1 MTVRQGPGHSGY
13 GFARRHIWRPCY
25 YAAVMQTAAITSR
38 PFLASAA
45 AKRRVV
51 GVALLLVI
59 LVPFAALNRLP
70 KLDTVREDLGAAL
83 APTAQCFQGFCIEDP
98 DRASERS
105 GFFARWW
112 RFSVTYLQLVAIGM
126 LFAFAAAAIAE
137 AFLVSDVSVRAGLA
151 ISDGRPGRWQRIMKG
166 IGLGPVL
173 NLCSACI
180 APVSSTLRRG
190 GMGVEGALALVHG
203 SATLNVPSLL
213 MIAVVFTPL
222 LGASR
227 LTLGLVAAFSL
238 GPLVAWA
245 TRRRG
250 ASGASVDDR
259 ASAEVACAV
268 PVVVAETATWSEV
281 LRTGGAQWLRS
292 FARLVRRMLPLMI
305 VAGFASGAAIQALQ
319 PETVTSYLG
328 ESLLGVVIAS
338 TLGVLI
344 NVPLLF
350 EIPLV
355 ALLLILGAGTAPA
368 AALLFAAAAGGP
380 VTFLALSKALGR
392 RGVAVYAGGT
402 WAVAVLGGCAV
413 LLLGALL
420 GPERAALRLDGGAA
434 TDRASYVGAVPN
446 SIVLATCASETALC
460 PDQSGLSWPHTPT
473 GHGHS
478 VVSAGGAVGDFDR
491 DGWQDLF
498 VPSGGTMPDRLYMN
512 NGDGTFTDRAVEAGI
527 AARHHGYGAAVGDVD
542 SDGWLD
548 IFVISYG
555 TVDQRFTMPGNHR
568 LYRNNGDGTFTDI
581 AARAGVTTTSPKQP
595 TGTGASFGDYDL
607 DGDLDL
613 AVASW
618 FYGKGA
624 NALFRNNGD
633 GTFENVTSLLP
644 FDGKRAPQGYT
655 PLFADMDGDRYPELL
670 WAADYFTSRYLR
682 NDGGNGFT
690 DITEQSRTGLDA
702 NGMGATAADLD
713 NDGRLDWFVTSV
725 STRFAI
731 EGAPGTGNFLYR
743 NTGDHLYESVGDSA
757 GVEEGGWG
765 WGAVAVDLDHDG
777 WLDLVQTNGWEG
789 HNSRG
794 DPEWQSETT
803 RVFRNLTG
811 AWDELA
817 FADVAEQA
825 GLVHRE
831 QGRGLVHLDYDND
844 GDQDLVIFNNG
855 GLPTLVRNELNPDS
869 DGSGRWLRVFL
880 DTAARADLAPD
891 GIGSVVAVR
900 AGDTRQVRYVGAAA
914 GYLGPSELSAHFGLG
929 AAPVV
934 DELQV
939 QWPDGSTST
948 YHQVPTNRT
957 LTIAAR

>member
-1 MTVRQGPGHSGY
+1 M
-13 GFARRHIWRPCY
+13 
-25 YAAVMQTAAITSR
+25 
-38 PFLASAA
+38 
-45 AKRRVV
+45 
-51 GVALLLVI
+51 
-59 LVPFAALNRLP
+59 
-70 KLDTVREDLGAAL
+70 
-83 APTAQCFQGFCIEDP
+83 
-98 DRASERS
+98 
-105 GFFARWW
+105 
-112 RFSVTYLQLVAIGM
+112 TYLQLVAIGM

-137 AFLVSDVSVRAGLA
+137 AFLVADVSVGAGLA
-151 ISDGRPGRWQRIMKG
+151 TADVRPGRWRRILKG

-227 LTLGLVAAFSL
+227 LTLGLFAALSL

-250 ASGASVDDR
+250 EGGAGGASVDDG
-259 ASAEVACAV
+259 ASTEVACEV
-268 PVVVAETATWSEV
+268 PVAVTVAATATWSEV
-281 LRTGGAQWLRS
+281 LRTGGAKWLRS

-319 PETVTSYLG
+319 PETVTAYLG
-328 ESLLGVVIAS
+328 DAVLGVVIAS

-355 ALLLILGAGTAPA
+355 ALLLLLGAGTAPA

-380 VTFLALSKALGR
+380 VTFLTLAKALGR

-402 WAVAVLGGCAV
+402 WAIAVLGGGAV

-420 GPERAALRLDGGAA
+420 GPERAALRLDGAPAAAGASRIGPVA
-434 TDRASYVGAVPN
+434 N
-446 SIVLATCASETALC
+446 FIVLATCASQTALC
-460 PDQSGLSWPHTPT
+460 PEQSGLRWPHTPT

-498 VPSGGTMPDRLYMN
+498 VPSGGTSPDRLYMN
-512 NGDGTFTDRAVEAGI
+512 NGDGTFTDRASEAGI
-527 AARHHGYGAAVGDVD
+527 AAQHHGYGAAVGDVD

-568 LYRNNGDGTFTDI
+568 LYRNNGNGTFTDI
-581 AARAGVTTTSPKQP
+581 AAQAGVTTTSPKQP

-613 AVASW
+613 AIASW
-618 FYGKGA
+618 FYGEGG

-644 FDGKRAPQGYT
+644 FSGKRAPQGYT

-682 NDGGNGFT
+682 NDGGGGFT
-690 DITEQSRTGLDA
+690 DITDQSQTGLDA

-725 STRFAI
+725 STQFGI

-743 NTGDHLYESVGDSA
+743 NVGDHVYESIGDSA

-777 WLDLVQTNGWEG
+777 WLDLVQTNGWEE

-794 DPEWQSETT
+794 DAEWQSETT
-803 RVFRNLTG
+803 RVFRNLT
-811 AWDELA
+811 AASAALA
-817 FADVAEQA
+817 FA
-825 GLVHRE
+825 G
-831 QGRGLVHLDYDND
+831 
-844 GDQDLVIFNNG
+844 
-855 GLPTLVRNELNPDS
+855 
-869 DGSGRWLRVFL
+869 
-880 DTAARADLAPD
+880 LAP
-891 GIGSVVAVR
+891 
-900 AGDTRQVRYVGAAA
+900 
-914 GYLGPSELSAHFGLG
+914 
-929 AAPVV
+929 
-934 DELQV
+934 
-939 QWPDGSTST
+939 
-948 YHQVPTNRT
+948 
-957 LTIAAR
+957 

>member
-1 MTVRQGPGHSGY
+1 
-13 GFARRHIWRPCY
+13 
-25 YAAVMQTAAITSR
+25 MQTAVIRSR
-38 PFLASAA
+38 PLLAGAA
-45 AKRRVV
+45 AKRRVA

-70 KLDTVREDLGAAL
+70 KLDTVREDLRAAL

-98 DRASERS
+98 DRARERR
-105 GFFARWW
+105 GFFGRWW
-112 RFSVTYLQLVAIGM
+112 RFSVTYLQLVAVGM

-137 AFLVSDVSVRAGLA
+137 AFLVSDLSVRAGA
-151 ISDGRPGRWQRIMKG
+151 AAAAAGPGRWRRILKG
-166 IGLGPVL
+166 VGLGPVL

-180 APVSSTLRRG
+180 APVSSMLRRG

-227 LTLGLVAAFSL
+227 LVLGLAAAFSL

-245 TRRRG
+245 VRRRG
-250 ASGASVDDR
+250 ARLDHRAGAEL
-259 ASAEVACAV
+259 ACEVPAV
-268 PVVVAETATWSEV
+268 AAETATWSEV
-281 LRTGGAQWLRS
+281 LRTGGTAWLRS

-319 PETVTSYLG
+319 PQTVTAYLG
-328 ESLLGVVIAS
+328 DSLLGVLIAA

-368 AALLFAAAAGGP
+368 AALLFAAAAAGP
-380 VTFLALSKALGR
+380 VTFLALAKALGR

-402 WAVAVLGGCAV
+402 WAIAVLGGCAV
-413 LLLGALL
+413 LLVGALL
-420 GPERAALRLDGGAA
+420 GPERAALRLEGGAA
-434 TDRASYVGAVPN
+434 TDAAGHVGAVPN
-446 SIVLATCASETALC
+446 AIVLATCAGEPALC
-460 PDQSGLSWPHTPT
+460 PEQSGLRWPHTPT
-473 GHGHS
+473 IHGHS
-478 VVSAGGAVGDFDR
+478 VTSAGGAVGDFDR

-498 VPSGGTMPDRLYMN
+498 VPSGGTTPDRLYMN
-512 NGDGTFTDRAVEAGI
+512 NGDGTFTDRAAEAGI
-527 AARHHGYGAAVGDVD
+527 AARHHGYGVAVGDVD

-581 AARAGVTTTSPKQP
+581 AARAGVATTSLKQP

-618 FYGKGA
+618 FYGEGG

-644 FDGKRAPQGYT
+644 FDGKRAPMGYT

-682 NDGGNGFT
+682 NDGGGGFT
-690 DITEQSRTGLDA
+690 DITGQSGTGLDA
-702 NGMGATAADLD
+702 NGMGAAAADLD
-713 NDGRLDWFVTSV
+713 NDGRLDWFVTSI
-725 STRFAI
+725 STRYAVDK
-731 EGAPGTGNFLYR
+731 APGTGNFLYR
-743 NTGDHLYESVGDSA
+743 NQGGHRYESVGASA

-789 HNSRG
+789 PNGRD
-794 DPEWQSETT
+794 DPEWASETT
-803 RVFRNLTG
+803 RVFRNLTAVSPG
-811 AWDELA
+811 LT

-825 GLVHRE
+825 GLVHRG

-855 GLPTLVRNELNPDS
+855 ELPTLVRNELDPET

-891 GIGSVVAVR
+891 GFGSLVAVR
-900 AGDTRQVRYVGAAA
+900 AGDLRQVRYVGAAA

-939 QWPDGSTST
+939 YWADGSTST

-957 LTIAAR
+957 LTITARQESVGLAR

>member
-1 MTVRQGPGHSGY
+1 MLQSAVTV
-13 GFARRHIWRPCY
+13 
-25 YAAVMQTAAITSR
+25 SR

-45 AKRRVV
+45 AKRYVV
-51 GVALLLVI
+51 GIALLLVI

-70 KLDTVREDLGAAL
+70 KLDTIREDLGAAL

-98 DRASERS
+98 DSASERT
-105 GFFARWW
+105 GFFGRWW
-112 RFSVTYLQLVAIGM
+112 RFSVAYLECVAVGM
-126 LFAFAAAAIAE
+126 LFAFVAAAIAE
-137 AFLVSDVSVRAGLA
+137 AFLVSNVSVRAGLA
-151 ISDGRPGRWQRIMKG
+151 TSDGRPDRWRRILKG

-213 MIAVVFTPL
+213 MIAVVFSPL

-227 LTLGLVAAFSL
+227 LTLGLVAALSL

-250 ASGASVDDR
+250 ASPDDR
-259 ASAEVACAV
+259 ASTEVACEA
-268 PVVVAETATWSEV
+268 PVAEVEFATWSEV
-281 LRTGGAQWLRS
+281 LRTGGAEWRRS

-305 VAGFASGAAIQALQ
+305 VAGFASGAAIQVLQ
-319 PETVTSYLG
+319 RETVSAYLG
-328 ESLLGVVIAS
+328 ESVLGVVIAS

-380 VTFLALSKALGR
+380 VTFLTLSKALGR
-392 RGVAVYAGGT
+392 SGVAVYACGT
-402 WAVAVLGGCAV
+402 WAIAVLGGGAV
-413 LLLGALL
+413 LLLGVLL
-420 GPERAALRLDGGAA
+420 GPERSALRLEGGPAADG
-434 TDRASYVGAVPN
+434 ASHVGAVPN

-460 PDQSGLSWPHTPT
+460 PDQSGLRWPHTPT
-473 GHGHS
+473 VHGHS
-478 VVSAGGAVGDFDR
+478 VVSAGGAVGDFNR

-527 AARHHGYGAAVGDVD
+527 AAQHHGYGVAVGDVD

-581 AARAGVTTTSPKQP
+581 AARAGVTTTSLKQP

-618 FYGKGA
+618 FYGEGG

-644 FDGKRAPQGYT
+644 FSGNQAPKGYT

-682 NDGGNGFT
+682 NDGGRGFT
-690 DITEQSRTGLDA
+690 DITEQSQTGLDA

-725 STRFAI
+725 STRFPI

-743 NTGDHLYESVGDSA
+743 NKGEHLYESIGDSA

-789 HNSRG
+789 HNGR
-794 DPEWQSETT
+794 DAPEWKSETT
-803 RVFRNLTG
+803 RVFRNLT
-811 AWDELA
+811 AVSPELT

-844 GDQDLVIFNNG
+844 GDQDLIIFNNR
-855 GLPTLVRNELNPDS
+855 GLPTLVRNELDPGS

-891 GIGSVVAVR
+891 GIGSVVSVR
-900 AGDTRQVRYVGAAA
+900 TGDMRQVRYVGAAA

-929 AAPVV
+929 AALVV

-939 QWPDGSTST
+939 HWPDGSTST
-948 YHQVPTNRT
+948 YHQVSTNRT